1 MRLLPFLFLLLSFQ
15 LTAQLPGVFDS
26 LQLNFSDTLY
36 FDSGKADLNIT
47 AQQTLASFP
56 SYTNASN
63 RIYLTGH
70 TDAIGPLEYN
80 EDLAK
85 RRAGQAREV
94 LLEKGWPEE
103 AMTIQ
108 TFGERTPVAS
118 NDTDQDRSR
127 NRRVTIDLFQ
137 AVPYR
142 QFSGQV
148 NNPNDQQ
155 PIPNAKVRI
164 HNRTLADTLF
174 TDENGQFEV
183 DLPLDSVV
191 GIDVYAKGFFL
202 DTKMIKVSP
211 KTKQELSF
219 ELAPATEGEV
229 ATIKNLFY
237 VGNEAILL
245 PGSKP
250 ELPKILR
257 FMQINT
263 HLRVEIAGH
272 VNYPNRPPVTEET
285 SEWNLSVRRA
295 KMVYDYLLENDIPIE
310 QLSYKG
316 YGNHEMVYPKA
327 STEVQQAANRRV
339 EIRILGD
346 LPEKK

>member
-1 MRLLPFLFLLLSFQ
+1 MRLLTLVFFLLSLR

-36 FDSGKADLNIT
+36 FDSGKANLDEV
-47 AQQTLASFP
+47 AQQTLSNFP
-56 SYTNASN
+56 AMGKVNDL
-63 RIYLTGH
+63 IYLTGH
-70 TDAIGPLEYN
+70 TDAIGSLEYN
-80 EDLAK
+80 EALAK
-85 RRAGQAREV
+85 KRADEARKV
-94 LLEKGWPEE
+94 LLAKGWPEE
-103 AMTIQ
+103 ALVIK
-108 TFGERTPVAS
+108 TFGERTPIAS
-118 NDTDQDRSR
+118 NDTDLDRSR
-127 NRRVTIDLFQ
+127 NRRVTIDLYR
-137 AVPYR
+137 AIPYR
-142 QFSGQV
+142 QFLGQV

-155 PIPNAKVRI
+155 PIPNAKVRL
-164 HNRTLADTLF
+164 HNRTLADTLVTDNEGRF
-174 TDENGQFEV
+174 TV
-183 DLPLDSVV
+183 DLPIDSVV

-202 DTKMIKVSP
+202 DTKMIKISP
-211 KTKQELSF
+211 TTKQDLNF

-245 PGSKP
+245 PGSQP

-263 HLRVEIAGH
+263 HLKVEIAGH
-272 VNYPNRPPVTEET
+272 VNYPNRPPVTQET
-285 SEWNLSVRRA
+285 PEWDLSVRRA
-295 KMVYDYLLENDIPIE
+295 KMVYDYLIENNIPSE

-327 STEVQQAANRRV
+327 TSEIEQAANRRV
-339 EIRILGD
+339 EIRILEV

>member
-1 MRLLPFLFLLLSFQ
+1 MRLFPLLFLLLSFQ

-36 FDSGKADLNIT
+36 FASGKADLDQVT
-47 AQQTLASFP
+47 LQTLANFP
-56 SYTNASN
+56 SMGRTND

-70 TDAIGPLEYN
+70 TDAIGSLEYN
-80 EDLAK
+80 ENLAK
-85 RRAGQAREV
+85 SRAKEARTV
-94 LLEKGWPEE
+94 LLAKGWPEE
-103 AMTIQ
+103 ALVIQ

-127 NRRVTIDLFQ
+127 NRRVTIDLYQ

-148 NNPNDQQ
+148 TNPKDQQ
-155 PIPNAKVRI
+155 PIVNAKVRL

-174 TDENGQFEV
+174 TDINGRFEV
-183 DLPLDSVV
+183 DLPIDSVV

-202 DTKMIKVSP
+202 DTKMIKISP
-211 KTKQELSF
+211 TTKQELNF
-219 ELAPATEGEV
+219 ELAPATEGEI

-245 PGSKP
+245 PGSQP

-263 HLRVEIAGH
+263 HLKVEIAGH
-272 VNYPNRPPVTEET
+272 VNFPNRPPVTKET
-285 SEWNLSVRRA
+285 PEWDLSVRRA
-295 KMVYDYLLENDIPIE
+295 KMVYDYLLENDIPAE
-310 QLSYKG
+310 QLTYKG

-327 STEVQQAANRRV
+327 TTEVDQAANRRV
-339 EIRILGD
+339 EIRILEV
-346 LPEKK
+346 LPEKR